1 MNAVA
6 EDNGHCGAK
15 KQVLPLKRSGSGNFS
30 RKALQR
36 ITVISATYD
45 GSVKSFL
52 HIGKTMLQRIT
63 VCAARGRAQY
73 TVSFKLEIEVEDML
87 PLAAGPDNDFVI
99 RDQAEIFHHLNR

>member
-1 MNAVA
+1 MLLQRITVIA
-6 EDNGHCGAK
+6 GRK

-73 TVSFKLEIEVEDML
+73 TVSFKVEVEVEDML
-87 PLAAGPDNDFVI
+87 PLAAGADDHFMM
-99 RDQAEIFHHLNR
+99 RDQAEVFHDLNR